1 MEPLTIRI
9 HADTKEALE
18 DAAADADVSVSE
30 HVRTLLERG
39 REYDR
44 LQAEADRLEDRLAA
58 KEDRIAE
65 LEEQLAR
72 RSEIEEKIEALPD
85 KVRGAQTYQERRQRL
100 LDEASLAERL
110 KWKVTGV
117 PVNER
122 TE

>member
-9 HADTKEALE
+9 RAETKEALE
-18 DAAADADVSVSE
+18 DAAAEADVSVSE

-44 LQAEADRLEDRLAA
+44 LQTEADRLEDRLAA

-72 RSEIEEKIEALPD
+72 RSQIEEKIEALPD

-110 KWKVTGV
+110 RWKVTGV
-117 PVNER
+117 PVDER